1 MFLVIISNTPDK
13 INIIPRVIL
22 KVKCSLKNKIPKKIA
37 VRGSKAPRIAVVVE
51 PISLIANAQP
61 HKRALRNLQQC
72 AEIKVID
79 VNNKPEKHDIKT

>member
-1 MFLVIISNTPDK
+1 MKRCLFLVIISNTPDK

-51 PISLIANAQP
+51 PISLIA
-61 HKRALRNLQQC
+61 
-72 AEIKVID
+72 IVI
-79 VNNKPEKHDIKT
+79 VSRDIIVGNMERQITHSHINGL

>member
-51 PISLIANAQP
+51 PISLIA
-61 HKRALRNLQQC
+61 
-72 AEIKVID
+72 IVI
-79 VNNKPEKHDIKT
+79 VSRDIIVGNMERQITHSHINGL

>member
-13 INIIPRVIL
+13 ININPRVIL

-51 PISLIANAQP
+51 PISLIA
-61 HKRALRNLQQC
+61 
-72 AEIKVID
+72 IVI
-79 VNNKPEKHDIKT
+79 VSRDIIVGNMERQITHSHINGL